1 MRFLRTDPR
10 IVNSVFSLV
19 TSKTGKSSLGKVEI
33 EYFPEPDSIHNLS
46 PFKKIMISDPSGRSL
61 QSSFNFFAGAVVEP
75 VLSTVVGE
83 HLVCQR
89 LQGLKTKL

>member
-1 MRFLRTDPR
+1 M
-10 IVNSVFSLV
+10 NSVFSLV

-61 QSSFNFFAGAVVEP
+61 QSSFSFFAGAVVEP

-83 HLVCQR
+83 HLVC
-89 LQGLKTKL
+89 TN